1 MDFVEGVDVALD
13 AIRSH
18 KMRSF
23 LTMLGII
30 VGVAAVITMISLG
43 EGARR
48 QIRQNMT
55 TLGTNLLYVRAGSAQ
70 RGGVWFGAGTAYRSL
85 NEEDAEAILEE
96 CPLVEAVAPQLQR
109 NAQVIFGNS
118 NWFTTVVGSTPDYEY
133 VTNLPVESGIFFDD
147 AAQRSRTRVA
157 IVGTTVIEKLFGGE
171 DPLGKTIRVNRV
183 AFTVIGAIKKRGGT
197 GWMDPDDIVI
207 VPLSTAQ
214 GRLFGTDDLSSI
226 SIKVRSEN
234 LMSQAVMEVEDVM
247 RRRHRLS
254 EQQENDFTIRN
265 QADLMTVFTETTKTM
280 TFLLA
285 GIACV
290 SLLVG
295 GIGIM
300 NIMLVSVAERT
311 REIGTRIAVGARRMD
326 ILGQFMLES
335 VVISLAGGIIG
346 IAIGI
351 AGSQVLSA
359 LADWN
364 TAISPA
370 GIALAFAFSVGVGVF
385 FGIYPA
391 RRASLLNP
399 IAALH
404 HE

>member
-1 MDFVEGVDVALD
+1 
-13 AIRSH
+13 
-18 KMRSF
+18 
-23 LTMLGII
+23 MLGII

-48 QIRQNMT
+48 QVRQNMT

-70 RGGVWFGAGTAYRSL
+70 RGGVWFGAGTAFKSL
-85 NEEDAEAILEE
+85 TEADAEAIRTE
-96 CPLVEAVAPQLQR
+96 CPNVEEVAPYIQR
-109 NAQVIFGNS
+109 NAQVIYGNK
-118 NWFTTVVGSTPDYEY
+118 NWYTTVVGSTPSYEF
-133 VTNLPVESGIFFDD
+133 VTNLPVEEGSFFDD
-147 AAQRSRTRVA
+147 AAVRSRTRVA
-157 IVGTTVIEKLFGGE
+157 LVGATVIEQLFGDE
-171 DPLGKTIRVNRV
+171 DPLGKVIRVNRV
-183 AFTVIGAIKKRGGT
+183 AFTIIGTIQKRGGT
-197 GWMDPDDIVI
+197 GWMDPDDILV
-207 VPLSTAQ
+207 VPLATAQ

-226 SIKVRSEN
+226 SVKVAGEN
-234 LMSQAVMEVEDVM
+234 QMTQAVVEVEDLM

-254 EQQENDFTIRN
+254 EAQENDFTIRS

-311 REIGTRIAVGARRMD
+311 REIGTRIAVGAKRAD

-335 VVISLAGGIIG
+335 VVISLAGGIVGIVIG
-346 IAIGI
+346 VV
-351 AGSQVLSA
+351 GSQLLSVLA
-359 LADWN
+359 KWN

-370 GIALAFAFSVGVGVF
+370 GIGLAFAFSMGVGVF

-391 RRASLLNP
+391 RRASMMNP
-399 IAALH
+399 ITALH

>member
-1 MDFVEGVDVALD
+1 MDPLEGIDVALD

-30 VGVAAVITMISLG
+30 VGVAAVIAMISLG

-48 QIRQNMT
+48 QVRQSMT
-55 TLGTNLLYVRAGSAQ
+55 SLGTNLLYVRAGSAQ
-70 RGGVWFGAGTAYRSL
+70 RGGVWFGAGTAIKSL
-85 NEEDAEAILEE
+85 TVEDADAIQNE
-96 CPLVEAVAPQLQR
+96 CPSVEVVAPQIQSH
-109 NAQVIFGNS
+109 AQVVYADK
-118 NWFTTVVGSTPDYEY
+118 NWNANVVGATPIYEY
-133 VTNLPVESGIFFDD
+133 VTTIPIEQGTFIDD
-147 AAQRSRTRVA
+147 AAQRSRARVA
-157 IVGTTVIEKLFGGE
+157 VVGTTVIEQVFGDE
-171 DPLGKTIRVNRV
+171 DPIGKVMRVNRV
-183 AFTVIGAIKKRGGT
+183 AFTVIGTIAKRGGT

-207 VPLSTAQ
+207 VPLSTAE
-214 GRLFGTDDLSSI
+214 GRLFGTENLSSI
-226 SIKVRSEN
+226 TVKVRNEN
-234 LMSQAVMEVEDVM
+234 LMNQAVVEVEDVM
-247 RRRHRLS
+247 RRRHRLTD
-254 EQQENDFTIRN
+254 QQENDFMIRN
-265 QADLMTVFTETTKTM
+265 QADLMTVFTQTTKTM

-311 REIGTRIAVGARRMD
+311 REIGTRIAVGAKRAD

-335 VVISLAGGIIG
+335 VVISLAGGILGIVIG
-346 IAIGI
+346 IV
-351 AGSQVLSA
+351 GSQMLSL

-364 TAISPA
+364 TAISPS
-370 GIALAFAFSVGVGVF
+370 GIGLAFAFSVGVGVF

-391 RRASLLNP
+391 RRASMLDP
-399 IAALH
+399 ITALH